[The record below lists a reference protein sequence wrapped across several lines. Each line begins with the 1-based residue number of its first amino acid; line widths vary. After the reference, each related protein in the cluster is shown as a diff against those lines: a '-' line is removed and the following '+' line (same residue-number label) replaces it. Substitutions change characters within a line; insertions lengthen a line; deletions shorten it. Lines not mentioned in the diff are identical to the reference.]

1 MQAVVKAQ
9 QRPKPNSF
17 PGRIIN
23 ERKTS
28 REKDTI
34 QIASVLA
41 RVRNQCNKNVK
52 EPLTRKVHTM
62 ELFAMRT
69 FPCQVE

>member
-28 REKDTI
+28 RE
-34 QIASVLA
+34 
-41 RVRNQCNKNVK
+41 
-52 EPLTRKVHTM
+52 
-62 ELFAMRT
+62 RT
-69 FPCQVE
+69 